1 MCGGD
6 LLRLSL
12 SGVAGG
18 GVFQRRSPRCAADD
32 RAEPARGVVGVGG
45 DLCAGGGVV
54 SVHDAGVH
62 CDDGGAAGERMWGNG
77 EAVRGRSEGETDV
90 LREGLEETGDSGSAG
105 GGAERDYVRGAVL

>member
-1 MCGGD
+1 MP
-6 LLRLSL
+6 LRPVSA
-12 SGVAGG
+12 VAELQLQPRK
-18 GVFQRRSPRCAADD
+18 QRFH
-32 RAEPARGVVGVGG
+32 ARGVVGVGG